1 MNIFEQSGNKTED
14 ELLQLLLTKSSSF
27 QDQ

>member
-14 ELLQLLLTKSSSF
+14 ELPQLLLTKSSSF